1 MPAIVCSL
9 GAFTV
14 ASIFYTWRAHYL
26 AFTNHRRQLHDRVA
40 FLLWTVANQAP

>member
-14 ASIFYTWRAHYL
+14 ASIFYTWRAL
-26 AFTNHRRQLHDRVA
+26 FEAQFKKEQQLRQRVA
-40 FLLWTVANQAP
+40 YMLWIMTTQA